1 MPFAIGQ
8 GKYLNSGQRKKLWIG
23 VPLFATALLAIASR
37 LLPRGLALAAVSD
50 IVSSLLMVCALVAF
64 ALNGLRSKGRIR
76 WFWMLQSAGWGLWL
90 CDQMVWVV
98 FDLVLQ
104 RKVPAMYPADALL
117 FLAGAPM
124 FAGLL
129 LRPHYQPSERSAR
142 LGVLDFALLLLW
154 WLYLYVSFVV
164 CWQYVSPNEY
174 GYNRNFDVLS
184 AAEAILLAGVLIAFW
199 RQTERQWRTFYACF
213 CGAVVFNGIT
223 FYVLNRAIE
232 HDVYFTGSWYDIPY
246 SLSFAFFTFVA
257 VMGRGLNPEEETAAG
272 SYYNSWISNLAMT
285 AVLSLPIIAFYAL
298 LDPHLPKEAAQF
310 RVLVTLVT
318 MFLMAFLLFL
328 QHHRLN
334 QELRRTNQV
343 LEEASLTDPLTGLR
357 NRRFFSASIEADVS
371 QTLRSHTDA
380 HDPHTR
386 DLVFYL
392 IDADNFKEI
401 NDRYGHDVGD
411 KLLLEMARRLSSS
424 IRHSDV
430 LVRWGGE
437 EFLVVSRYTD
447 RAEAELLARRVLAS
461 VADTPFSLGTS
472 GETIYRT
479 CSMGWAAFPWFLD
492 NPRAVSYEEVLTLA
506 DRALNQAKQLGKNR
520 AIGMLPASG
529 RLPATTMEG
538 LHNAGLKVELQAIAG
553 PATEA

>member
-1 MPFAIGQ
+1 M
-8 GKYLNSGQRKKLWIG
+8 N
-23 VPLFATALLAIASR
+23 PLQHSR
-37 LLPRGLALAAVSD
+37 LWLGGAFVLTATLGAASILLREGLALAAVSD
-50 IVSSLLMVCALVAF
+50 IVSGVLLLSALVAF
-64 ALNGLRSKGRIR
+64 AANGFAAKGRMR
-76 WFWMLQSAGWGLWL
+76 WFWMLQAAGWTLWL
-90 CDQMVWVV
+90 SDQVVWIV

-129 LRPHYQPSERSAR
+129 LRPHRQPTERSAR
-142 LGVLDFALLLLW
+142 LGALDFALLLLW

-164 CWQYVSPNEY
+164 CWQYVSPNEDA
-174 GYNRNFDVLS
+174 YNRNFDWLSGAECILLTS
-184 AAEAILLAGVLIAFW
+184 AAIVFW
-199 RQTERQWRTFYACF
+199 RQSSGRWKKFYAFF

-223 FYVLNRAIE
+223 FYTLNRAIE
-232 HDVYFTGSWYDIPY
+232 KNVYFTGSWYDIPY
-246 SLSFAFFTFVA
+246 AVSFALFTAVA
-257 VMGRGLNPEEETAAG
+257 IQGRQLSPEPETAADG
-272 SYYNSWISNLAMT
+272 PYNSWMANLAMM

-298 LDPHLPKEAAQF
+298 LDPRLPAPASHF

-334 QELRRTNQV
+334 LELRRTNVV

-357 NRRFFSASIEADVS
+357 NRRYFSATIEGDVS
-371 QTLRSHTDA
+371 QALRSHADS
-380 HDPHTR
+380 HDRHTR

-392 IDADNFKEI
+392 IDADNFKEV

-411 KLLLEMARRLSSS
+411 KVLLEMARRLSSS

-437 EFLVVSRYTD
+437 EFLIVSRYTD
-447 RAEAELLARRVLAS
+447 RTEAELLAQRVLSA
-461 VADTPFSLGTS
+461 VADTPFALGTS

-479 CSMGWAAFPWFLD
+479 CSMGWAAFPWFVD
-492 NPRAVSYEEVLTLA
+492 NPRAVTYEEVLTLA
-506 DRALNQAKQLGKNR
+506 DRGLHQAKQAGKNR
-520 AIGMLPASG
+520 AIGMLASAG
-529 RLPATTMEG
+529 KASATAVEG
-538 LHNAGLKVELQAIAG
+538 VHSTGLLVDVLAVAG
-553 PATEA
+553 PRSGA